1 MSQHCKSARS
11 LSFPVFLSSSQF
23 IAAMFM
29 TDAFLSSDAS
39 SSLSLLASLS
49 LYLKAVVDAE
59 RRNLGSLST
68 ASLELSH
75 DALRRY
81 LSVSVSVFRGSAVFV
96 PPSSYFAAI
105 YCGGCSTISPNQSKN
120 RASKPSKNQGHNFP
134 CLVILSID

>member
-11 LSFPVFLSSSQF
+11 LSFPVFLSSWQF

-96 PPSSYFAAI
+96 PPPPTLQP
-105 YCGGCSTISPNQSKN
+105 STVVVVVQFPQI
-120 RASKPSKNQGHNFP
+120 RVRIELASQVRIRDTIF
-134 CLVILSID
+134 LA

>member
-1 MSQHCKSARS
+1 
-11 LSFPVFLSSSQF
+11 
-23 IAAMFM
+23 M
-29 TDAFLSSDAS
+29 TGAFLSSDAS

-81 LSVSVSVFRGSAVFV
+81 LSVSVSVSVFRGSAVFV
-96 PPSSYFAAI
+96 PSLLLR
-105 YCGGCSTISPNQSKN
+105 CGTISTNQSKN
-120 RASKPSKNQGHNFP
+120 RASKPTVRIRDTIF
-134 CLVILSID
+134 LA